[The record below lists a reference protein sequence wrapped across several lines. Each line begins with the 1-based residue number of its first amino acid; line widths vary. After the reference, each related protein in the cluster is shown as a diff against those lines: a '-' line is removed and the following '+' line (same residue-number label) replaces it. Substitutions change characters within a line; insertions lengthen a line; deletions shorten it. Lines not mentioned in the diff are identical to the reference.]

1 MSGFDPDWLA
11 LREPADHAARAP
23 SLLAAAVAAA
33 GTMPLVVDLGC
44 GTGSNLRAVAP
55 GLPTPQRWRLV
66 DHDPA
71 LLTIASAGAPEGTAC
86 ATADLREIDALPLDG
101 ATLVTASALFD
112 LVSADWFDRFAARLA
127 AARLPLYAVLTYD
140 GLTRWTPPHPLDAVM
155 IRALN
160 DHQTSDK
167 GFGPALGPAA
177 TAHMRRALESFGY
190 DVRTA
195 DSPWTLDGD
204 DAALAVATSAGYARS
219 AIDLGAATAG
229 AAEEWLAFRRQVAG
243 TGTMLVGHADLL
255 ALPPH
260 CC

>member
-33 GTMPLVVDLGC
+33 GERPVVVDLGC
-44 GTGSNLRAVAP
+44 GTGSTLRALSP
-55 GLPTPQRWRLV
+55 RLPPTQRWRLV

-71 LLTIASAGAPEGTAC
+71 LIALAASGAPEDTECHA
-86 ATADLREIDALPLDG
+86 ADLRDTDALPLDG

-112 LVSADWFDRFAARLA
+112 LVSADWFDRFALRLA

-140 GLTRWTPPHPLDAVM
+140 GATEWTPPHPLDPVM

-160 DHQTSDK
+160 EHQRSDK
-167 GFGPALGPAA
+167 GFGPALGPGAP
-177 TAHMRRALESFGY
+177 AHMRQTLQSLGY
-190 DVRTA
+190 EVRTA
-195 DSPWTLDGD
+195 DSPWTLTGD
-204 DAALAVATSAGYARS
+204 HAALIAATSAGYARS
-219 AIDLGAATAG
+219 AVELRAVTPAE
-229 AAEEWLAFRRQVAG
+229 AEEWLAFRRSQG
-243 TGTMLVGHADLL
+243 DSGGMLVGHTDLL
-255 ALPPH
+255 VFPRD